1 MIYQKYSWEELF
13 DQNDGDQT
21 AGMANTLDQSKDL
34 ILSVSQK
41 PRVAQLSLKAH
52 QKMNI
57 IVVEYVFQSFAERR
71 KEITQSN
78 EEGTIVNKRDSD
90 NSAQCSNRKILNFQL
105 NSF

>member
-1 MIYQKYSWEELF
+1 M
-13 DQNDGDQT
+13 
-21 AGMANTLDQSKDL
+21 
-34 ILSVSQK
+34 
-41 PRVAQLSLKAH
+41 KAH

-90 NSAQCSNRKILNFQL
+90 NSAQCSNREILNF
-105 NSF
+105 